1 MSAVPQVRKSPKGCW
16 TCKHRK
22 IGCDRNLPACSNC
35 LRTRRTCQGYGLKLI
50 WPDDGDRRRSNFPP
64 RSTNSNHFILS
75 VDGSGD
81 RIYVLNI
88 SREGMLK
95 DIKRNPPGAAIVRWQ
110 SRSNCLLDPS
120 TSLKFGYEAGLTG
133 QEPSILQYY
142 TGVLSRIVTTID
154 DMNNGFRT
162 TLLPVALSRASNAAT
177 GLLHAVYSL
186 SAYHLKGHDAA
197 IRYKLLAIKYLS
209 RSLQEGED
217 AALAQFAAS
226 MMLCIGDVFDSV
238 DGSWPNHLAAAKS
251 LSAQLPNG
259 DHNKDLLFLQ
269 TLLEYHDILKGYSSG
284 RISSTDSISSADTIT
299 MPRESP
305 DDAIIIGALG
315 CSRELMNLIALIT
328 RLQSVTPLPD
338 HLMILPCLIH
348 TRLGNLVQIPLI
360 NADAKSGQL
369 DSKRILQTAELY
381 RLASLI
387 YLHTTLLPP
396 PRSSSQ
402 LQSLVSRSLGLLEM
416 FPVCTSP
423 WPLFLTA
430 LEVNNDTD
438 RVRVLHVLEVMQRVR
453 RIGNVDVVQKVFET
467 FWNQMDLRDPGHYDE
482 RFDWRELFDMRGRLP
497 SFI

>member
-1 MSAVPQVRKSPKGCW
+1 M
-16 TCKHRK
+16 
-22 IGCDRNLPACSNC
+22 
-35 LRTRRTCQGYGLKLI
+35 
-50 WPDDGDRRRSNFPP
+50 
-64 RSTNSNHFILS
+64 
-75 VDGSGD
+75 
-81 RIYVLNI
+81 
-88 SREGMLK
+88 
-95 DIKRNPPGAAIVRWQ
+95 
-110 SRSNCLLDPS
+110 
-120 TSLKFGYEAGLTG
+120 
-133 QEPSILQYY
+133 
-142 TGVLSRIVTTID
+142 VTTID

-162 TLLPVALSRASNAAT
+162 TLLPVALSQASNAAT
-177 GLLHAVYSL
+177 GLLHAVYAL

-197 IRYKLLAIKYLS
+197 IRYKLLAIKHLS

-217 AALAQFAAS
+217 ATFAQFAAS
-226 MMLCIGDVFDSV
+226 MMLCIGDVFDSA

-269 TLLEYHDILKGYSSG
+269 TLLEYHDILKGFSSG
-284 RISSTDSISSADTIT
+284 RISGISGTGSMSSAETIT

-338 HLMILPCLIH
+338 GLTLLPCLIH

-360 NADAKSGQL
+360 NPDAQSGQL

-381 RLASLI
+381 RLASSI
-387 YLHTTLLPP
+387 YLHTTLLPLS
-396 PRSSSQ
+396 RSSSQ
-402 LQSLVSRSLGLLEM
+402 LQSLVSRSLELLEM

-423 WPLFLTA
+423 WPLFVTA

-453 RIGNVDVVQKVFET
+453 RIGNVDVLQKVVET
-467 FWNQMDLRDPGHYDE
+467 FWNQMDLRDAGHHDE